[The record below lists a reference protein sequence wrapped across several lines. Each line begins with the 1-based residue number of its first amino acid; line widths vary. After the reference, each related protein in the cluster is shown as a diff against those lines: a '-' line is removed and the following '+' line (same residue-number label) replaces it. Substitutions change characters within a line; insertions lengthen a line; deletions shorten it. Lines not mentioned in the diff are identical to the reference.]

1 MLCDL
6 PIHYVSA
13 GSKQLLQSSRVTS
26 GLQTSHL
33 AHLRCNLRLQAGE
46 RYLLLGRNG
55 VGKSTLLRAIAGNH
69 LEGWP
74 QELKTFLL
82 DQHSTSD
89 LDSTPLQA
97 VLAADSTMQHL
108 QQEKEALEQQCEEGA
123 DDAEAIAMRLCEIY
137 DLLGDEEEGTQEG
150 RARKILQGLGFERAE
165 IDKPVCSLSGGWRMR
180 VALAGALFTAPDL
193 LLLDEPTNH
202 LDFDAIEWLQTYLVE
217 EYTGTVLCVSHDR
230 AFINEV
236 ATQIILFENHHLEYF
251 HGTLDSLDI
260 KAVATQKSQ
269 QRQIAAL
276 DRKKAHIAASLA
288 AAEQAA
294 EQRDAKRATNRD
306 SSKYGPWHLAGRTAG
321 GQKSSQVSSR
331 LKKLNRMG
339 LEKTLDGKKYKAQVE
354 EGPRIGAANNNDGG
368 WVDGK
373 MTAASLLNPEESPVQ
388 FMFSAIV
395 PLGLPEGMSIGELRG
410 VGHNY
415 NDSGLPVLENIDL
428 PISEGCRIAVTG
440 RNGAGKST
448 LLDIIAGELE
458 VAQGEVV
465 RQRGLKIA
473 YLGQHDVDKMQAC
486 DATPVQYV
494 RERFPRMNDD
504 EVSDQLSHF
513 DVTGEMAA
521 KPMSSLSGGQC
532 MRVAFARLNAE
543 EPHLMVLDEPTNH
556 LDIQSIDALINALK
570 EFDGGVIFATH
581 NRHFLDELA
590 DELVVVSCAGASMEK
605 AELEPEVIHV
615 AGLRRSNWRE
625 DPT

>member
-6 PIHYVSA
+6 PIHYISA

-26 GLQTSHL
+26 GLQTAHL
-33 AHLRCNLRLQAGE
+33 AHLRCNLRLQTGE

-74 QELKTFLL
+74 HELKTFLV
-82 DQHSTSD
+82 DQNSTSD

-97 VLAADSTMQHL
+97 VLAADSSMHHL
-108 QQEKEALEQQCEEGA
+108 QQEKETLEQQCEEGA
-123 DDAEAIAMRLCEIY
+123 DDAEAISRRLCEIY
-137 DLLGDEEEGTQEG
+137 DLLGDDEGVQEG
-150 RARKILQGLGFERAE
+150 RAQKILKGLGFEPAE
-165 IDKPVCSLSGGWRMR
+165 IDKPVRNFSGGWRMR
-180 VALAGALFTAPDL
+180 VALASALFMAPDL

-202 LDFDAIEWLQTYLVE
+202 LDFDTIDWLHTYLVE
-217 EYTGTVLCVSHDR
+217 EYAGTVLCVSHDR
-230 AFINEV
+230 AFINDV
-236 ATQIILFENHHLEYF
+236 ATQIIIFENNHLEYF
-251 HGTLDSLDI
+251 HGVLDNLDI
-260 KAVATQKSQ
+260 KAIATQKSQ
-269 QRQIAAL
+269 QRQVAAL
-276 DRKKAHIAASLA
+276 DRKKTHISASLA

-294 EQRDAKRATNRD
+294 ERRDAKRATNRD
-306 SSKYGPWHLAGRTAG
+306 NSKYGPWHLAGRTAG

-339 LEKTLDGKKYKAQVE
+339 LEKTLDGKKYKAQAE

-373 MTAASLLNPEESPVQ
+373 MTAMSLLNSEESSIK
-388 FMFSAIV
+388 FMFPAIV
-395 PLGLPEGMSIGELRG
+395 PLGLPEGMSVIELRC
-410 VGHNY
+410 VGHAY
-415 NDSGLPVLENIDL
+415 NGSGLPVLENIDL
-428 PISEGCRIAVTG
+428 PIPEGCRIAVTG

-458 VAQGEVV
+458 ITQGEVV

-473 YLGQHDVDKMQAC
+473 YLRQHDVDKMQTC
-486 DATPVQYV
+486 GTTPVEYV

-504 EVSDQLSHF
+504 EVSDQLNYF
-513 DVTGEMAA
+513 DVTEDMAA
-521 KPMSSLSGGQC
+521 RPMSSLSGGQC
-532 MRVAFARLNAE
+532 MRVALARLNAE
-543 EPHLMVLDEPTNH
+543 EPHLLVLDEPTNH
-556 LDIQSIDALINALK
+556 LDIQSIDALISALK
-570 EFDGGVIFATH
+570 DFSGGVIFSTH

-590 DELVVVSCAGASMEK
+590 EEVVVVSCAGARMEK
-605 AELEPEVIHV
+605 AELEPEAIRI